1 MKQVWVKKTML
12 VFAVVGIG
20 SSPCCT
26 LLLVKASNCPT
37 EKRKPKKEERK
48 AGDMTALKG
57 Q

>member
-1 MKQVWVKKTML
+1 ML